1 MQNKILTIIIIV
13 LAALT
18 LFNIGA
24 LCYIEVAE
32 ARPHSAYTVEVLG
45 AVFKEESEPNA
56 IDIHLVR
63 PPRVAVM
70 PGEESVT
77 GSAITNTAPFETFI
91 RATYRVDIKDKA
103 GNLVKDFNSKVVVNI
118 NEGWF
123 YHDGY
128 WYYDSAIKPE
138 EKIPGPI
145 KSIVYSEDFS
155 EHMDYKV
162 YIPVLVESVETA
174 DNTIFDINY
183 WPDKNIQKI
192 NIEDYM
198 SGEISWT
205 TKVVIE

>member
-63 PPRVAVM
+63 PPRVAVI
-70 PGEESVT
+70 PGEESTT
-77 GSAITNTAPFETFI
+77 GSTITNTATFPTYL
-91 RATYRVDIKDKA
+91 RATYRVDIKDKP
-103 GNLVKDFNSKVVVNI
+103 GNMVADFVSKVDVKI
-118 NEGWF
+118 S
-123 YHDGY
+123 DG
-128 WYYDSAIKPE
+128 WYYRDGFWYYSSAIQPG
-138 EKIPGPI
+138 EKVPGPI
-145 KSIVYSEDFS
+145 ESITYSADFAD
-155 EHMDYKV
+155 HMDYKV
-162 YIPVLVESVETA
+162 YVPVLVESVEA
-174 DNTIFDINY
+174 AENTIFDINY
-183 WPDKNIQKI
+183 WPNKNIQKI
-192 NIEDYM
+192 NIENYM
-198 SGEISWT
+198 KDEVTWT